1 MRGNTANI
9 DRAMAPDQRN
19 MRGLANS
26 HPAAFNPI
34 LFDSV

>member
-26 HPAAFNPI
+26 QPAAFSPI
-34 LFDSV
+34 LFENV